1 MSKGQASLKDFQKLD
16 LVELRSLLDKEETES
31 FDAFAQ
37 AKELFSGLVL
47 KVRHMMIVKQAMKPM
62 VW

>member
-1 MSKGQASLKDFQKLD
+1 MSKGQPSLKDFQKLD
-16 LVELRSLLDKEETES
+16 LVELRSLIDKEDEEQ
-31 FDAFAQ
+31 FDMLEQ

-47 KVRHMMIVKQAMKPM
+47 KVRHLMIVRQAMKPM